1 MTMAPSPAME
11 WIDSHCHFDS
21 FVEEGTERAVL
32 DRAVA
37 AGLTLVV
44 AIGGSP
50 AANER
55 TRSLAQTYP
64 GLVVGTVGYDRD
76 LANDAPS
83 LASLAAQARLD
94 GVVAIGETGLD
105 YHYEPETAAAQK
117 NLFQAQLELAAEARR
132 PVVVHTRDADDDTVD
147 LLRAYTRIWTGEAD
161 RPGVIHCFTGD
172 YPFARR
178 LLDLGFFISFSG
190 ILTFRNADQLRDA
203 ARRIPLDRILIETDA
218 PYLAPVPFRG
228 KPNEPAWVRQ
238 VAETLATVQG
248 VALQTVSRKTTD
260 NARYLFGVHKE
271 TCYE

>member
-76 LANDAPS
+76 LANDPPS
-83 LASLAAQARLD
+83 LASLAAQARHRRSTSAASLP
-94 GVVAIGETGLD
+94 GIG
-105 YHYEPETAAAQK
+105 
-117 NLFQAQLELAAEARR
+117 
-132 PVVVHTRDADDDTVD
+132 D
-147 LLRAYTRIWTGEAD
+147 LI
-161 RPGVIHCFTGD
+161 
-172 YPFARR
+172 
-178 LLDLGFFISFSG
+178 
-190 ILTFRNADQLRDA
+190 
-203 ARRIPLDRILIETDA
+203 
-218 PYLAPVPFRG
+218 VP
-228 KPNEPAWVRQ
+228 
-238 VAETLATVQG
+238 
-248 VALQTVSRKTTD
+248 
-260 NARYLFGVHKE
+260 
-271 TCYE
+271 

>member
-76 LANDAPS
+76 LANDPPS

-147 LLRAYTRIWTGEAD
+147 LLRAYTRSWTGEAD